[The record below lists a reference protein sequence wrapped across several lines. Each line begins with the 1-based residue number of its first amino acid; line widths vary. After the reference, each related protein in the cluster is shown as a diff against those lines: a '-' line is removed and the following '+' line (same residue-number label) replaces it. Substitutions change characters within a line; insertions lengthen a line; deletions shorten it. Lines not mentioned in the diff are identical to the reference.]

1 MSENTAAP
9 TSERA
14 PAAANAPQAASPA
27 LPPPDAPSPTPRRL
41 LGLRGDIVTA
51 AALALLTAAALILG
65 EESVGF
71 TRDEGVYFEAGRRY
85 AAWFI
90 DDFSE
95 HGLSALKDEVIRR
108 RFEFNREHPALMK
121 SLFGLSERLFSDA
134 LGLTREALGFR
145 LPAILLSALLS
156 AVLFLFGRHVTS
168 RRGALFAVLAFWLVP
183 RTFFHGALACFDMPI
198 AFAWLLTVAAYRR
211 ATRHPT
217 ARSLAC
223 LGLAFGLTLSI
234 KHNAWIIPGVLL
246 IHWALTE
253 LVAFAHSRDRKR
265 LTASLRPFAA
275 MLLLG
280 PLTLFATWP
289 FLWHAPLDRFLWY
302 ARFHTGHINYPWEF
316 LGQLLV
322 EAPFPPG
329 YALVVTALTVPAAI
343 LALMT
348 TGALSDIARFVATY
362 LFVPLKRLF
371 FIHHAQNNSIH
382 CTSNNSTHRAQNNST
397 DGVLDNTGHQAISR
411 AKDLPKSPLC
421 LAPLDSDSL
430 LLLGNAFASL
440 FVFSMPFIPVFGGV
454 KHWLPAMPFLC
465 LFAARALERIAQ
477 NIETALNARAP
488 NHLRR
493 LAPLTWPTLA
503 ALVLLPA
510 LVGLV
515 RIHPYGTSFYNEI
528 ARGPA
533 GAATLGMHRQ
543 YWSNNVTGVFDW
555 INQNAPQNAQL
566 YLHEV
571 TAAAFRAY
579 QQNGM
584 LRGDLQFSPS
594 IARSQ
599 IAAYQYMPEFRD
611 IEFQIW
617 NHYGTQTPVTGLY
630 IDETPQIIVYQ
641 RTQ

>member
-1 MSENTAAP
+1 MNPTNAAP
-9 TSERA
+9 DHATA
-14 PAAANAPQAASPA
+14 PPTAPQSASQPKAPTAPRRHLCPTRDLVIAAAIA
-27 LPPPDAPSPTPRRL
+27 L
-41 LGLRGDIVTA
+41 V
-51 AALALLTAAALILG
+51 TAAALILG
-65 EESVGF
+65 QDSIGF

-134 LGLTREALGFR
+134 LHLTREALGFR

-198 AFAWLLTVAAYRR
+198 AFAWLLTVAAWRR
-211 ATRHPT
+211 AIRHPT
-217 ARSLAC
+217 RLNLTC
-223 LGLAFGLTLSI
+223 VGLAFGLALSI
-234 KHNAWIIPGVLL
+234 KHNAWIIPGVFL

-253 LVAFAHSRDRKR
+253 LVAFARTRDRQR
-265 LTASLRPFAA
+265 LAASLQPFAA

-280 PLTLFATWP
+280 PIALFITWP

-329 YALVVTALTVPAAI
+329 YALAVTALTVPAAT

-348 TGALSDIARFVATY
+348 TGALSDIARFIATCLVA
-362 LFVPLKRLF
+362 PLRRQF
-371 FIHHAQNNSIH
+371 STHSAQINSNNSILSAQINSDNSMH
-382 CTSNNSTHRAQNNST
+382 SAQINSDNSTRST
-397 DGVLDNTGHQAISR
+397 
-411 AKDLPKSPLC
+411 PPLG
-421 LAPLDSDSL
+421 LAPLDSDTL

-454 KHWLPAMPFLC
+454 KHWLPAMPFLA
-465 LFAARALERIAQ
+465 LFAARALERVAQ
-477 NIETALNARAP
+477 TLETDLSARANTRP
-488 NHLRR
+488 NR
-493 LAPLTWPTLA
+493 LAPFAFPCLA
-503 ALVLLPA
+503 TLVLLPA
-510 LVGLV
+510 LIGLIRV
-515 RIHPYGTSFYNEI
+515 HPYGTSFYNEL

-555 INQNAPQNAQL
+555 INQNAPPNAQL

-579 QQNGM
+579 QNNGM
-584 LRGDLQFSPS
+584 LRRDLQYTPT

-630 IDETPQIIVYQ
+630 LDETPQIIVYQ
-641 RTQ
+641 RK